1 MEEKMV
7 LPHKKC
13 GEPSAV
19 VSARLPKDTLEE
31 LDVVAAKTGRTRNEV
46 ISMSLEFSL
55 KRMMLWFNLSAS

>member
-13 GEPSAV
+13 GGPSSV
-19 VSARLPKDTLEE
+19 VSVRLPKDMVEE

-46 ISMSLEFSL
+46 IAMSLEFSL
-55 KRMMLWFNLSAS
+55 DRMVLEEKE